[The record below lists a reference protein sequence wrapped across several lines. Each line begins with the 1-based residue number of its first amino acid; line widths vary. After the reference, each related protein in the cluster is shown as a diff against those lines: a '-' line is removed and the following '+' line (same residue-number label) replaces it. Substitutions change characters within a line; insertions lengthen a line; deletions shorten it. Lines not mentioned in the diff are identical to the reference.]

1 MHISASSQR
10 TVEDLSNFTVWGIPG
25 PKKPCP
31 EALHLQARED
41 LRPAGLRVVDRRAEA
56 ELEEVP
62 RGHEPVA
69 AVVPRPADQDD
80 LGFF

>member
-1 MHISASSQR
+1 MAKYLRRYRLRSGGYPVRKSRAR
-10 TVEDLSNFTVWGIPG
+10 
-25 PKKPCP
+25 
-31 EALHLQARED
+31 EAPHLQARED